1 MLLQC
6 HEVVALICKPWS
18 LGMRASFTTSGS
30 VVGAIINTHRNSMKQ
45 HCIVLV
51 VPECSK
57 GVSFLGKRSAWRQI
71 RPRLGFSQDS
81 VTVLVVSLECF
92 HNQRKEFASNQDKSS
107 DQERIKR
114 WRHCWMMRY
123 WWNIDIGLI
132 IVKPPQKR
140 LSMKTLSGLFI
151 LIHPHHKIHKS
162 IVWHSKALAGGK
174 GGNVE
179 NTNSEN

>member
-132 IVKPPQKR
+132 IVKPPQK
-140 LSMKTLSGLFI
+140 KAFYEDTLGTLHTDTPS
-151 LIHPHHKIHKS
+151 S
-162 IVWHSKALAGGK
+162 QDSQEHSLA
-174 GGNVE
+174 
-179 NTNSEN
+179 